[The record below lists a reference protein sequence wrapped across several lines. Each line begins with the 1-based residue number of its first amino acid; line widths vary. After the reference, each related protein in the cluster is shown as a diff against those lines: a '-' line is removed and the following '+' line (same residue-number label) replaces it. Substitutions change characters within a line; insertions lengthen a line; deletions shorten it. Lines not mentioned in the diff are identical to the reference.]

1 MTDARNGGKLTKFAF
16 ESYWEKS
23 QQFSLFHQITT
34 YNEKRDKR
42 RLPAH
47 TIRGVSIGGIR
58 QNDYPHLSD
67 TLPYRDMRNYLGYIH
82 AGDC

>member
-47 TIRGVSIGGIR
+47 NIQGREHWRYSTISRWGVV
-58 QNDYPHLSD
+58 
-67 TLPYRDMRNYLGYIH
+67 TLME
-82 AGDC
+82 